1 MTQSRMATISGFL
14 GQGLLG
20 LSLSAVLAFPMLAR
34 PQAPSQPAPPQAPQT
49 APSGPTQDPSA
60 QQPAPPAQ
68 TSPTDSQQTEQTDTK
83 PEKKAKD
90 KKDKSKK
97 KSDADDDT
105 QPEAT
110 APKDEGPLPQKDNPN
125 VKPGSKD
132 DVDAIGNR
140 GVGKGVNFYSVE
152 REIALGKSLAQQVER
167 SSRVVDDPVV
177 SEYVN
182 RVGQNLVR
190 NSDAK
195 VPFTIKVIDSD
206 VVNAFALPGGF
217 FYVDS
222 GLILRADSE
231 AELAGVMAH
240 EIAHVAARHGT
251 RDATKGQ
258 LAQLATIPLILLG
271 PAGWA
276 GYGLY
281 QGLNFA
287 IPLSF
292 LEFSREHEY
301 EADFLGLQYMYKAGY
316 DPNSFVTFFEK
327 IEAEEKRQP
336 GTVPKIFSTHPPTPE
351 RVVAIQKEIE
361 NVLPARDEYVV
372 TTSEFDSVRERLRG
386 IENRNKLI
394 DNKNNQGRPTLRTRT
409 ERPSG
414 QAGGGGGQ
422 QPSAQG
428 GDSSDDS
435 DRPTLKRRPDDDPNN
450 PNPKQSAQPDRA
462 QPSQTSQ
469 PSQSSQPSQTGQP
482 SQTSQ
487 PTQTGQP
494 GQSNP

>member
-409 ERPSG
+409 EGPSG

-422 QPSAQG
+422 QPNAQG
-428 GDSSDDS
+428 GGSSDDS
-435 DRPTLKRRPDDDPNN
+435 DRPTLKRRPDDDPSN
-450 PNPKQSAQPDRA
+450 PNPSSQPSQTG